1 VDLPKKR
8 IGSSLIWLVVAGIL
22 PIIAFSVGVAWRFI
36 DQEKAAAE
44 AELGS
49 TARALMV
56 AVDRELASQV
66 VAMQILA
73 TAHSLDGN
81 DLDRFRERARRV
93 LAEHP
98 AWLDIVLVDP
108 VSKAIVAGPLP
119 IPTPAPMTSAPA
131 AVDEAV
137 ATGKPVIVGAFPR
150 GKIIAKPMILLAAPV
165 VRAGIVR
172 SVMIV
177 IVDQS
182 VFSDIFTDQRLPSN
196 WTGAVVD
203 AGMRLAGRSRD
214 PGQYVGRLATP
225 SAAARIRTAEGGL
238 FEALNQE
245 GDKVYTGFSRSS
257 RTGWS
262 VIIGIPAA
270 EFEGPMRRTVVMVA
284 AAGAALVTL
293 ALVLAGLVGRAII
306 VRRRAYEEA
315 LEESEGRYSTMF
327 TNASAIMLLLDPTD
341 GAIVDANL
349 AASQFYGYDIER
361 LKRMHISD
369 INILSPEE
377 IARVMATARDKGGGH
392 FNLHH
397 QLANGEI
404 RDVDVHAGPL
414 TINGRC
420 LLLPIIHDITERKQA
435 EAAQKASEERMRLFF
450 ERQSVGMAIT
460 SPEKGWLQVNDRL
473 CRMLGYSRDELDHL
487 TWAELTHP
495 ADLAADQA
503 QFERLLAGE
512 INDYSLEKRFI
523 RKDGSV
529 VYTEL
534 SVGCVRRPG
543 GSVDYVLAL
552 LADIT
557 GRKMLE
563 RELQRSN
570 AELEQF
576 ASVASHDLRQPLRM
590 VSSYLSLAERRLTGV
605 LDDDTR
611 QFMDFALDGAKR
623 MDHLII
629 DLLEYSRTG
638 RHATANEPVSLR
650 RSAEEAVQN
659 LGVAI
664 EEAKAEVVI
673 APDLPTIQGYPS
685 DLVRLFQN
693 LIGNAVKYRTPDRS
707 PSVAVTCRRDG
718 KEWIV
723 SVRDNGIGIP
733 ADQRDRVFGLFQRL
747 HAGDQ
752 YEGTGIGL
760 AVCRKIVEHH
770 GGRIHVESVEGEGSD
785 FQFTLPVEVPE
796 EGVS

>member
-1 VDLPKKR
+1 MVSVELPKKG
-8 IGSSLIWLVVAGIL
+8 IGSSLIWLVVVGIL

-66 VAMQILA
+66 VAMQVLA
-73 TAHSLDGN
+73 TGHSLDGN

-98 AWLDIVLVDP
+98 AWLDVVLVDP
-108 VSKAIVAGPLP
+108 VSKVIVAGPLP

-150 GKIIAKPMILLAAPV
+150 GKIIAKPMILLAVPV
-165 VRAGIVR
+165 IRAGIAR
-172 SVMIV
+172 FVMIV
-177 IVDQS
+177 IVDPS
-182 VFSDIFTDQRLPSN
+182 VFSDIFADQRLPSS

-214 PGQYVGRLATP
+214 PEQYVGRLATP

-238 FEALNQE
+238 FAALNQE
-245 GDKVYTGFSRSS
+245 GDEVYTGFSRSS

-262 VIIGIPAA
+262 VLIGIPAA
-270 EFEGPMRRTVVMVA
+270 EFEGPMRRTVVTVA
-284 AAGAALVTL
+284 AAGSALVTL
-293 ALVLAGLVGRAII
+293 ALALAGLVGRAII
-306 VRRRAYEEA
+306 VRRRTYEEA
-315 LEESEGRYSTMF
+315 LEESEARYSTMF
-327 TNASAIMLLLDPTD
+327 TNASAIMLLLDPAD

-349 AASQFYGYDIER
+349 SASQFYGYDIEC

-377 IARVMATARDKGGGH
+377 IARVMAAAREKGGGH

-404 RDVDVHAGPL
+404 RDVEVHAGPL

-435 EAAQKASEERMRLFF
+435 EAARKASEERMRLFF

-523 RKDGSV
+523 RKDGAV

-557 GRKMLE
+557 GRKTLE
-563 RELQRSN
+563 AELQRSN

-576 ASVASHDLRQPLRM
+576 ARWRPTTCGSP
-590 VSSYLSLAERRLTGV
+590 
-605 LDDDTR
+605 
-611 QFMDFALDGAKR
+611 FAW
-623 MDHLII
+623 
-629 DLLEYSRTG
+629 
-638 RHATANEPVSLR
+638 
-650 RSAEEAVQN
+650 SA
-659 LGVAI
+659 AI
-664 EEAKAEVVI
+664 C
-673 APDLPTIQGYPS
+673 PW
-685 DLVRLFQN
+685 R
-693 LIGNAVKYRTPDRS
+693 NA
-707 PSVAVTCRRDG
+707 A
-718 KEWIV
+718 
-723 SVRDNGIGIP
+723 
-733 ADQRDRVFGLFQRL
+733 
-747 HAGDQ
+747 
-752 YEGTGIGL
+752 
-760 AVCRKIVEHH
+760 
-770 GGRIHVESVEGEGSD
+770 
-785 FQFTLPVEVPE
+785 
-796 EGVS
+796 